1 MILPPVIIDG
11 LSWVLLIAGSF
22 FSIVGAIGMLRMPD
36 VFTRMHAASV
46 TETLGVALILLG
58 LMLQSGL
65 NLVSAKLLML
75 GILIFITGP
84 TATHA
89 IAHAAILRGL
99 KPILKSDRS
108 EKEIS

>member
-75 GILIFITGP
+75 GVLIFIAGP

-89 IAHAAILRGL
+89 IAHTAMLRGL

-108 EKEIS
+108 EKNPS

>member
-1 MILPPVIIDG
+1 MIMPPVIIDG

-36 VFTRMHAASV
+36 VFTRMHASSV
-46 TETLGVALILLG
+46 TETLGVASILLG

-75 GILIFITGP
+75 GVLIFIAGP

-89 IAHAAILRGL
+89 IAHAAMLRGL

-108 EKEIS
+108 ENSSS

>member
-1 MILPPVIIDG
+1 MILPLVIIDG

-75 GILIFITGP
+75 GVLIFIAGP

-89 IAHAAILRGL
+89 IAHTAMLRGL

-108 EKEIS
+108 EKNPS

>member
-1 MILPPVIIDG
+1 
-11 LSWVLLIAGSF
+11 
-22 FSIVGAIGMLRMPD
+22 
-36 VFTRMHAASV
+36 MHASSV

-65 NLVSAKLLML
+65 NLVSAKLLIL

-89 IAHAAILRGL
+89 IAHAAMLRGL

>member
-75 GILIFITGP
+75 GVLIFIAVP

-89 IAHAAILRGL
+89 IAHAAMLRGL

-108 EKEIS
+108 EESSS